1 MILFCTSARSGRWKP
16 GFPRREEAKKYISD
30 RIEEMEREEIFV
42 KKLIRQ
48 RVERGVGASTQ
59 IM

>member
-1 MILFCTSARSGRWKP
+1 MCFSRH
-16 GFPRREEAKKYISD
+16 EEAKKYISE

-48 RVERGVGASTQ
+48 RVEGE
-59 IM
+59 